1 MSQLVAMLF
10 AAVVF
15 LTAVATQAATL
26 RSETVIDG
34 DHVTLGDLFDG
45 LRDGQADVAVA
56 MAPDP
61 GREVVLPAAWLVRVA
76 RAYGIDYRPAVA
88 NETIV
93 LSRASTVV
101 DFAGV
106 EPQLVEALRPHLGA
120 GEIQLELSGLDRV
133 IHLPA
138 HVDASVSLVDVSY
151 TASSGQFTALFAAP
165 ADAPVDEQVRVPVR
179 GHARAILMVPVLTG
193 RLDSGDIIGI
203 SDLDWIAVES
213 QRIGPDVI
221 LDEDEMVGLAVRR
234 TLSPG
239 QPLRAADLRAPV
251 IVPRGDT
258 VTIHYHVGTLAITAR
273 GRALQ
278 DGAAGDVVRVINT
291 DSNRTIEVVVRG
303 PNEVA
308 VLNVDPIVVN

>member
-1 MSQLVAMLF
+1 MSQLFAMLI

-26 RSETVIDG
+26 RPESVIEG
-34 DHVTLGDLFDG
+34 ERVTLGDLFDG
-45 LRDGQADVAVA
+45 LRDGQAEVAVA

-61 GREVVLPAAWLVRVA
+61 GRNVVLPAAWLVRVA
-76 RAYGIDYRPAVA
+76 RAYGIDYRPAVP

-101 DFAGV
+101 DFDGV
-106 EPQLVEALRPHLGA
+106 EPQLVEALRPYLGQ

-138 HVDASVSLVDVSY
+138 HVDPSVTLVDVSY

-165 ADAPVDEQVRVPVR
+165 AGAPADQQVRVPVR
-179 GHARAILMVPVLTG
+179 GQARAILLVPVLTA
-193 RLDSGDIIGI
+193 RLDSGDIIGAN
-203 SDLDWIAVES
+203 DLDWITVDS

-221 LDEDEMVGLAVRR
+221 LDDSEVIGLAVRR

-239 QPLRAADLRAPV
+239 QPMRAADLRAPV

-273 GRALQ
+273 GRALH

-291 DSNRTIEVVVRG
+291 DSNRTIEVVVTG
-303 PNEVA
+303 PNEVS
-308 VLNVDPIVVN
+308 VLNVDPIIVN

>member
-1 MSQLVAMLF
+1 M
-10 AAVVF
+10 
-15 LTAVATQAATL
+15 
-26 RSETVIDG
+26 
-34 DHVTLGDLFDG
+34 
-45 LRDGQADVAVA
+45 
-56 MAPDP
+56 
-61 GREVVLPAAWLVRVA
+61 PAAWLVRVA

-106 EPQLVEALRPHLGA
+106 EPQLVEALRPYLGA

-133 IHLPA
+133 IHLQA

-165 ADAPVDEQVRVPVR
+165 ADAPVDEQVRVPGPR
-179 GHARAILMVPVLTG
+179 PRAGNLDGPGVG
-193 RLDSGDIIGI
+193 RPLETVAISSALRIWIGI
-203 SDLDWIAVES
+203 AVDS
-213 QRIGPDVI
+213 HRIGPDVI
-221 LDEDEMVGLAVRR
+221 LDDGDVLGLAVRR